1 MTNILLIEDNDVDR
15 FIVEKVFKLADV
27 EVNLTTRTNGRDG
40 LDILVRQFL
49 DTGHLP
55 DMILIDRFMP
65 EMDGI
70 KFIEAF
76 ANLDMK
82 GKEHVRVY
90 MLTNS
95 IDPAILN
102 QHTRANFTAVIQ
114 KPFTREILSSITS
127 GSHQIL
133 PHDDVARG
141 VDGI

>member
-1 MTNILLIEDNDVDR
+1 MTNILLIDDNDVDR
-15 FIVEKVFKLADV
+15 FIVEKLFKLADV

-49 DTGHLP
+49 NTGHLP
-55 DMILIDRFMP
+55 DIILVDRFMP

-70 KFIEAF
+70 QFVEAF

-82 GKEHVRVY
+82 GKDRVQVY

-95 IDPAILN
+95 IDPALLN
-102 QHTRANFTAVIQ
+102 QRTRANFTAVIQ
-114 KPFTREILSSITS
+114 KPFTRDMLLSITS
-127 GSHQIL
+127 ASHQIL
-133 PHDDVARG
+133 PQDDAARG